1 MEIKDL
7 NAYIHNYIT
16 NDRTHT
22 AIMLTAPWGQGKSYY
37 INNHLKEYLSHKNCD
52 CVIISLY
59 NLHDVSEISRNIYV
73 QLRTIKI
80 GKIKNTESEM
90 KSTSKAVVKLIGKTV
105 LNGLTSKIGFD
116 FANLSDEDLQQ
127 VYESIDLSRK
137 LIILEDLER
146 SGITIIDVLGYVN
159 ALTEQ
164 DGVKVLI
171 VANEDEI
178 LKKKTVIEKD
188 KEGKDVLKSQLDEKS
203 LHYLMVKEK
212 TISDTIQFEC
222 GFHESIGQI
231 IDSFEN
237 PKLKKFANSSDIQ
250 NILEIM
256 SLCKCYNLRS
266 FIFACQKTVD
276 IFNSM
281 SGEISEDFHRTIFF
295 GIIFLSFGIKS
306 GKSIRWNG
314 NNEYSFDLSCA
325 EYPLF
330 KFCFDYVMYHQLDK
344 EKIASAEKALIK
356 IRLYDKRKSQ
366 HDKDYTTICNYHEH
380 YETEI
385 GCAIRSI
392 TNKLRNINIIS
403 FYDYGSL
410 AYHLISIKHNIGID
424 VSETTQ
430 LLIDNLHGKGNELT
444 IEDICRPSFNSDE
457 TVIQREYKELV
468 SEMKKSL
475 NSNRTVI
482 QGFDYKVEQAD
493 FLHDYVI
500 NNRDKI
506 SSDCFF
512 LKEVDISKLIEMYV
526 KCSPKQKNTLRSAFL
541 AVYRHNTSMFCY
553 SSDENSMRE
562 LLRNLEN
569 RKNDDND
576 KGQLF
581 QFKLFIDN
589 LTEMLGNII

>member
-116 FANLSDEDLQQ
+116 FANISDEDFQQ

-188 KEGKDVLKSQLDEKS
+188 KDGKDVLKSQLDEKS

-212 TISDTIQFEC
+212 TISDTIQF
-222 GFHESIGQI
+222 
-231 IDSFEN
+231 
-237 PKLKKFANSSDIQ
+237 
-250 NILEIM
+250 
-256 SLCKCYNLRS
+256 
-266 FIFACQKTVD
+266 
-276 IFNSM
+276 
-281 SGEISEDFHRTIFF
+281 
-295 GIIFLSFGIKS
+295 
-306 GKSIRWNG
+306 
-314 NNEYSFDLSCA
+314 
-325 EYPLF
+325 
-330 KFCFDYVMYHQLDK
+330 
-344 EKIASAEKALIK
+344 
-356 IRLYDKRKSQ
+356 
-366 HDKDYTTICNYHEH
+366 
-380 YETEI
+380 
-385 GCAIRSI
+385 
-392 TNKLRNINIIS
+392 
-403 FYDYGSL
+403 
-410 AYHLISIKHNIGID
+410 
-424 VSETTQ
+424 
-430 LLIDNLHGKGNELT
+430 
-444 IEDICRPSFNSDE
+444 
-457 TVIQREYKELV
+457 
-468 SEMKKSL
+468 
-475 NSNRTVI
+475 
-482 QGFDYKVEQAD
+482 
-493 FLHDYVI
+493 
-500 NNRDKI
+500 
-506 SSDCFF
+506 
-512 LKEVDISKLIEMYV
+512 
-526 KCSPKQKNTLRSAFL
+526 
-541 AVYRHNTSMFCY
+541 
-553 SSDENSMRE
+553 
-562 LLRNLEN
+562 
-569 RKNDDND
+569 
-576 KGQLF
+576 
-581 QFKLFIDN
+581 
-589 LTEMLGNII
+589 